1 MVLTKPH
8 NHYKIYNKFKS
19 LSKSNKTWAVKGNNN
34 RNITYTYK
42 VRYIKSCKGVLKE
55 DFFAGLLILSKTRSV
70 PNGKKLP
77 KRSVP
82 IGNKGGEKMNIIEV
96 KNLNKRFTVKQKEKG
111 IKGSIKSIIKPKYK
125 KIKAVNNISFTVEKG
140 EMLAFIGPN
149 GAGKSTTIKMLTGIL
164 YPTSGEIMVNG
175 INPAKQRKKLAYKI
189 GTVFGQKEQLWTHL
203 TPYDNFK
210 FFGAIYD
217 IPNDEIEDRIEELSN
232 TFELQEF
239 INTPVRNLSLGQR
252 IRCEMVAALIH
263 KPEIL
268 FLDEPTIGLDPVVKK
283 NIRNLIKKMNKEL
296 GTTIFLTS
304 HDVGDIE
311 KLCKRVIIINKGKII
326 MDDTMQNLKSNKPL
340 EDIIT
345 EIYQEATIWEI
356 FWDKKET
363 SQNVQKGGKNNAK
376 ILLHI

>member
-1 MVLTKPH
+1 
-8 NHYKIYNKFKS
+8 
-19 LSKSNKTWAVKGNNN
+19 
-34 RNITYTYK
+34 
-42 VRYIKSCKGVLKE
+42 
-55 DFFAGLLILSKTRSV
+55 
-70 PNGKKLP
+70 
-77 KRSVP
+77 
-82 IGNKGGEKMNIIEV
+82 MNIIEV

-149 GAGKSTTIKMLTGIL
+149 GAGKSTTIKLLTGIL

-175 INPAKQRKKLAYKI
+175 INPARQREKLAYKI

-217 IPNDEIEDRIEELSN
+217 IANDEIEDRIEELSN

-268 FLDEPTIGLDPVVKK
+268 FLDEPTIGLDPVVKQ
-283 NIRNLIKKMNKEL
+283 NIRKLIKKMNKEL

-311 KLCKRVIIINKGKII
+311 KLCKRVIIVNKGKII
-326 MDDTMQNLKSNKPL
+326 MDDTMKNLKSDKPL

-345 EIYQEATIWEI
+345 EIYQET
-356 FWDKKET
+356 T
-363 SQNVQKGGKNNAK
+363 T
-376 ILLHI
+376 